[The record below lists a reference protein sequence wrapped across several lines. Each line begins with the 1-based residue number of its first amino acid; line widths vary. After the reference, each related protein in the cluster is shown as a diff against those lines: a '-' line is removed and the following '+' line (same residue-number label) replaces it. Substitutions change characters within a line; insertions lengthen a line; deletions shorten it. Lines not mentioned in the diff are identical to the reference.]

1 MSSTTTPLRVGYVD
15 GSGALF
21 DVAASV
27 TVTNTR
33 IHGIHATGIGS
44 FLITGTSTS
53 PYGAIRGNNIR
64 FKLTTTTDAMYMDLS
79 DLGVLMAGNVKVS
92 APTSASSTTIFY
104 G

>member
-1 MSSTTTPLRVGYVD
+1 MSNTKTPLRTGYVD
-15 GSGALF
+15 GSGAVL
-21 DVAASV
+21 DATTSV
-27 TVTNTR
+27 TVANTR
-33 IHGIHATGIGS
+33 IHGILSTGVGS

-64 FKLTTTTDAMYMDLS
+64 FKLTTNSDAMYIVLP
-79 DLGVLMAGNVKVS
+79 DLGVLMEGNVKVS